1 MKRADSCEVVITT
14 SRLPSKKTLELI
26 NDLVN
31 SLPGVEKVVRGK
43 KPFTSLLE
51 EAVIRGARY
60 IAFIWDRRGMPSA
73 LLFYDVVNKM
83 WKPYML
89 KISGIKTRRELPV
102 FTARRPPAK
111 SAVVVDLAGGELGDI
126 FAEIFR
132 YPLVYDL
139 DAVRGLFD
147 TVILVR
153 PGDRYVVEVLGRDLG
168 PRATV
173 IKIAKVIYR
182 HV

>member
-1 MKRADSCEVVITT
+1 MKKADSCEVVITT

-31 SLPGVEKVVRGK
+31 SLPRVEKIVRGK
-43 KPFTSLLE
+43 KSFTSILE
-51 EAVIRGARY
+51 EAVIRGARH

-102 FTARRPPAK
+102 FTSRRPPAK

-147 TVILVR
+147 TVVLVR
-153 PGDRYVVEVLGRDLG
+153 PGNRYVVEVLGRDLG
-168 PRATV
+168 PRATL